1 MAQNVIQD
9 LKPPSRLNQHLKQIT
24 IDKKITGNY
33 DTVTDIYN
41 FFRIPTVQHIWLLL
55 LQVYFLIYV
64 NFLHNM

>member
-33 DTVTDIYN
+33 YTVTDIYN